1 MENPKKS
8 FLPKLLQ
15 IFALVLMGIFSL
27 TGLAAAYIIFAPDDM
42 PKPFYLQYNYP
53 TQMVDGTPQPGGEP
67 EPVVDN
73 YVYSAGEGIM
83 INTGTKIINLSD
95 PVGRKYIR
103 ITIVIELAPTD
114 KTYHSM
120 TVEEKTAY
128 EAEFSTEVT
137 AKLPVIEDALITQ
150 ISTKTYEELYT
161 AQGKENLR
169 LELANIIMQ
178 RLPDYQILALYFTE
192 FVVE

>member
-1 MENPKKS
+1 MDNPKKS
-8 FLPKLLQ
+8 ILPKLLQ

-27 TGLAAAYIIFAPDDM
+27 TGLAAAYIIFAPDDL

-53 TQMVDGTPQPGGEP
+53 TQMVDGTPQPGGMP
-67 EPVVDN
+67 EAVADN

-83 INTGTKIINLSD
+83 VNTGTKIINLSD

-114 KTYHSM
+114 GTYHSM

-128 EAEFSTEVT
+128 ETEFSAEVT

-178 RLPDYQILALYFTE
+178 RLPEYQILALYFTE